1 MRLAYVG
8 RRTNK
13 MSNEW
18 EISFAENA
26 PTQFLILRDQMATPD
41 IPNCAAMWTPE
52 NIAEC
57 TPQFAVEPTY
67 KPTVSAYKPYEIAKP
82 TPTASPTVQLL
93 DSCFKAPC
101 ASSGSISFHQ
111 SEIPFIY

>member
-1 MRLAYVG
+1 MCTRASLYKWMKLAYVG

-13 MSNEW
+13 MTNEW

-52 NIAEC
+52 NIAEYM
-57 TPQFAVEPTY
+57 PQFAVEPYLPINVTLVFKRY
-67 KPTVSAYKPYEIAKP
+67 VDDAESKHMIMAFDGAEDISGLFVSMR
-82 TPTASPTVQLL
+82 L
-93 DSCFKAPC
+93 
-101 ASSGSISFHQ
+101 
-111 SEIPFIY
+111 